1 MACNC
6 AKRPVVNRQIVRK
19 TVNRPITPRPS
30 NGRRI
35 IKRVIR

>member
-6 AKRPVVNRQIVRK
+6 AKRPVTHKQVVRRA
-19 TVNRPITPRPS
+19 TNRPTVQRPS
-30 NGRRI
+30 TQKRI

>member
-6 AKRPVVNRQIVRK
+6 AKRPVVQK
-19 TVNRPITPRPS
+19 TVVRRSTNRPTTPKPS
-30 NGRRI
+30 NRRI

>member
-6 AKRPVVNRQIVRK
+6 AKRPVVNRQIVRRA
-19 TVNRPITPRPS
+19 TNRPTPPRPS
-30 NGRRI
+30 SGRRI